1 MNILIVDDDPT
12 NLFIMSAVIRR
23 IDDADPVAMA
33 NPLDAV
39 RWLDDNEPDL
49 ILLDQMMPDM
59 DGIALL
65 RHIRADARL
74 DSVPVVMITANTDV
88 EIRVRALEQGCN
100 DFLTK
105 PIIVPEVQVR
115 LRNLL
120 ALRQS
125 RALLRDRAALL
136 AAEVERVTAALQR
149 QGEELVHRLS
159 SAAEYRDPETGAH
172 LERMARYSGIIAETA
187 GYGADFANQL
197 MKAAPM
203 HDIGKIGI
211 PDVILLKAGRLSP
224 EEMAIM
230 RQHSV
235 IGHRI
240 LAGSDVP
247 LLGLAAEIA
256 LTHHE
261 KFDGSGYPNGLRGDA
276 IPVGG
281 RIVAIADV
289 FDALTST
296 RPYKRPWSLDEARNY
311 LREAS
316 GRHFDPVYFDAF
328 LSGWDRICEIHA
340 AFSEDHP
347 KACPLDA

>member
-12 NLFIMSAVIRR
+12 NLFIMAAVIRR
-23 IDDADPVAMA
+23 IDDAEPVTID

-39 RWLDDNEPDL
+39 LWLDSNEPDL
-49 ILLDQMMPDM
+49 ILLDQMMPEM
-59 DGIALL
+59 DGITLL
-65 RHIRADARL
+65 RRIRDNGRL
-74 DSVPVVMITANTDV
+74 DNVPVVMITANTDV
-88 EIRVRALEQGCN
+88 EVRVRALDHGCN

-105 PIIVPEVQVR
+105 PIIVPEVQAR

-120 ALRQS
+120 ALRHS
-125 RALLRDRAALL
+125 RALLRDRASLL
-136 AAEVERVTAALQR
+136 AAEVDRVTAALQR

-172 LERMARYSGIIAETA
+172 IDRMSRYSQIIAETA
-187 GYGADFANQL
+187 GFDADFANQL
-197 MKAAPM
+197 MMAAPM

-211 PDVILLKAGRLSP
+211 PDMILLKAGRLTP
-224 EEMAIM
+224 EEMDVM
-230 RQHSV
+230 RQHAA

-240 LAGSDVP
+240 LAGSDIP
-247 LLGLAAEIA
+247 LLRVAAEIA

-276 IPVGG
+276 IPVTG

-296 RPYKRPWSLDEARNY
+296 RPYKRPWSLAEARAY
-311 LREAS
+311 MEK
-316 GRHFDPVYFDAF
+316 GRGLNFDPVFLDAF
-328 LSGWDRICEIHA
+328 LASWQKICDIHHS
-340 AFSEDHP
+340 FTDTHFGL
-347 KACPLDA
+347 CPTEA